1 MANLSLQFDL
11 TARREKNLRVLQS
24 VDESIVEIIEDYSHV
39 AVYEFDT
46 SSNTWGRLDVEGS
59 VFITRSL
66 VSPFYSLIVLNKKG
80 PSDFTLDLST
90 VLKLSLQKPYLMLRC
105 STPEDP
111 IVFGI
116 WSHNELELEAIS
128 AMLVRIAINKETP
141 VAPPTPQAKANQLL
155 SMLKPKKK
163 DTSEINSPTALSPTA
178 TTLVLTTAAAVAS
191 TGTSNGTSTSA
202 SASASVTATLGVE
215 SKAATLLSAL
225 KIGSSAKEKGTEN
238 APLNINNSNNNSNY
252 NNTNS
257 CSDAGIAATI
267 NHTTTTSGKAAQ
279 LLSILKSPSNNSST
293 KSATVTAPISA
304 NAVISCKI
312 ASSTQPIEQTNVAM
326 DESRRAELML
336 KMIKPRNTSVEDLL
350 TDVDIAAKVKEAATA
365 PSATST
371 ASTAADAKAST
382 SSMARSTSTVAP
394 VNVRTPSPVL
404 TGSTKSA
411 KSTSSKEDALM
422 RIILQSTS
430 ATTAATTV
438 SAASSSGSAPGAPSS
453 LKSVPSSIKAPS
465 PVPPLGGSLPPRPV
479 TDRNQ
484 AGSPLASCL
493 LTSNLRTASSRN
505 LRSPSASPILAGIP
519 GPGLSGSGN
528 VSLSS
533 PAPVSWASLSNNN
546 IAAAASATTTTTSL
560 AGGAAGGGLGG
571 IGKSHSMGNISSTA
585 SSAPMLISPSDLL
598 RAKATTPTFTPTTT
612 STR

>member
-1 MANLSLQFDL
+1 MFFFD
-11 TARREKNLRVLQS
+11 
-24 VDESIVEIIEDYSHV
+24 
-39 AVYEFDT
+39 F
-46 SSNTWGRLDVEGS
+46 
-59 VFITRSL
+59 
-66 VSPFYSLIVLNKKG
+66 LI
-80 PSDFTLDLST
+80 DF
-90 VLKLSLQKPYLMLRC
+90 C
-105 STPEDP
+105 
-111 IVFGI
+111 
-116 WSHNELELEAIS
+116 
-128 AMLVRIAINKETP
+128 RIAINKETP
-141 VAPPTPQAKANQLL
+141 VAPPTPQAKASQLL

-191 TGTSNGTSTSA
+191 TSTSNGTSTSA

-215 SKAATLLSAL
+215 SKAATLMSAL

-257 CSDAGIAATI
+257 CSDAGIAVTI
-267 NHTTTTSGKAAQ
+267 NHTTTSGKAAQ

-304 NAVISCKI
+304 NAVISGKI

-371 ASTAADAKAST
+371 ASTAADAKVST
-382 SSMARSTSTVAP
+382 SRCTSTAAP

-430 ATTAATTV
+430 AATAATTV
-438 SAASSSGSAPGAPSS
+438 SAASSSGSAPVAPSS
-453 LKSVPSSIKAPS
+453 LKSVSSSVKAPS

-519 GPGLSGSGN
+519 GPGLSGSGSGN
-528 VSLSS
+528 VSQSS

-546 IAAAASATTTTTSL
+546 IAAAASATTTATSL
-560 AGGAAGGGLGG
+560 AGGAAGGGVGG

-598 RAKATTPTFTPTTT
+598 RAKAATPTFTPTAT